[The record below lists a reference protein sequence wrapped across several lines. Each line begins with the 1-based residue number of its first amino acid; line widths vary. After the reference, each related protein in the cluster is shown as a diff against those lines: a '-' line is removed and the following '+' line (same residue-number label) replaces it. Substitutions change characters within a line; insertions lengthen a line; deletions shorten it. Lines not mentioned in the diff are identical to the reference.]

1 MRASDDLLRAVVVG
15 VGAAIKA
22 TKLVVEDAGELNIDG
37 CVTGGERS
45 GDGQALGVF
54 VEREID
60 RPRID
65 LNAEHLE
72 FDGVQHN
79 SLDALGD
86 FDVDADGASK

>member
-37 CVTGGERS
+37 CVTWRELRGNGE
-45 GDGQALGVF
+45 ALGVF
-54 VEREID
+54 VKREIG

-65 LNAEHLE
+65 EHARHLE
-72 FDGVQHN
+72 LDGVQHN
-79 SLDALGD
+79 SFDALGD